1 MLTEY
6 RQACNAQGG
15 IESRMAEITQALENE
30 PEQSEAYDDTL
41 VRQLIDTIRVVGE
54 NKLEI
59 IFRSGLTY
67 EQDISPKVK
76 KLVRV
81 S

>member
-1 MLTEY
+1 MSLPPLCHG
-6 RQACNAQGG
+6 QASVLR
-15 IESRMAEITQALENE
+15 IAEGFHFFLCGMNE
-30 PEQSEAYDDTL
+30 LTL

-76 KLVRV
+76 KLVRI